1 MSAGRSVG
9 SNRLRADACGRCT
22 RLATPALGFYDLE
35 QGRDRAEIDKAE
47 EFTRNTSLVALAS
60 HSCEPADDIGQDL
73 IHRSPPAVDAL
84 GNPQGPHRFV
94 KRLGLDR
101 PRKLDLFIGRQQRD
115 ATDLTEVPAEGL
127 IRSLRGCYLDISGH
141 HVVAILCQDSPIVLS
156 ANSSDKYRFTHP
168 IATVCSMAGKG
179 ATTERRRAM
188 RPATT
193 RTISRREAKQRT
205 RKRLLGAARR
215 LILAGGEGRVAA
227 SVVAQEAGVG
237 GATFYEH
244 FRNRDDVIRALSD
257 SLFEELRDKL
267 AKARREALAAPD
279 DEEKLRQEF
288 RTPVEVLAANPD
300 LFRLALRV
308 RHHAGSPL
316 GESSRSLTG
325 NTRKDLVNEL
335 VARGYPA
342 ATRAERRRLEMVAD
356 IHIAAT
362 EVLTLGY
369 ISGRYPDIDEVVEM
383 LVLVTRGTRLTRAW
397 RSAQL

>member
-1 MSAGRSVG
+1 
-9 SNRLRADACGRCT
+9 
-22 RLATPALGFYDLE
+22 
-35 QGRDRAEIDKAE
+35 
-47 EFTRNTSLVALAS
+47 
-60 HSCEPADDIGQDL
+60 
-73 IHRSPPAVDAL
+73 
-84 GNPQGPHRFV
+84 
-94 KRLGLDR
+94 
-101 PRKLDLFIGRQQRD
+101 
-115 ATDLTEVPAEGL
+115 
-127 IRSLRGCYLDISGH
+127 
-141 HVVAILCQDSPIVLS
+141 
-156 ANSSDKYRFTHP
+156 
-168 IATVCSMAGKG
+168 MAGKG
-179 ATTERRRAM
+179 ATTERRRVM

-193 RTISRREAKQRT
+193 PTISRREAKQLT

-244 FRNRDDVIRALSD
+244 FRNRDDLIRALSD

-308 RHHAGSPL
+308 RHHPGSPL

-342 ATRAERRRLEMVAD
+342 ATLAERRRLEMVAD

-362 EVLTLGY
+362 EVLALGY
-369 ISGRYPDIDEVVEM
+369 ISERYPDIDEVVDM